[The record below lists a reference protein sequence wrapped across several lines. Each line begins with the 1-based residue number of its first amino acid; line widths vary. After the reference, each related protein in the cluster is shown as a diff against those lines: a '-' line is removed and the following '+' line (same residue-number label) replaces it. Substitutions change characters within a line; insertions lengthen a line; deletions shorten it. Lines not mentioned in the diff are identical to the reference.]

1 MTTRF
6 LATVSSILFLGAVGL
21 AGNSAVGQTILAP
34 SPLEQSM
41 QTAPVSPGQTQRYD
55 GVVPGSAERNP
66 LPAAPPGG
74 PYLVWTG
81 FQMTAAGSRVFLQ
94 TTQPVQY
101 DLTEGRVSRSGKSTL
116 TVRLSNCRIFMAN
129 NRRKIDTRYFATP
142 VSAVSARQKRHDI
155 EVRIALREVAAGVP
169 HVEPGPDGTQF
180 VVIDFP
186 PGTAAPEPSA
196 LSDMARASGIPDGS
210 QEMTAEDPDG
220 AGAAAAKKAPRSKR

>member
-6 LATVSSILFLGAVGL
+6 LATVSSILLLGAVGL
-21 AGNSAVGQTILAP
+21 AGSSVVGQTILAP
-34 SPLEQSM
+34 SPIEQSM
-41 QTAPVSPGQTQRYD
+41 QTAPVSQGQTQRYD
-55 GVVPGSAERNP
+55 GVVPGSAAKNP
-66 LPAAPPGG
+66 LPAAPAGG

-81 FQMTAAGSRVFLQ
+81 FQMTATGSRVFLQ

-101 DLTEGRVSRSGKSTL
+101 DLSEGRVSRSGKSTL
-116 TVRLSNCRIFMAN
+116 TVRLSECRIFMAN

-142 VSAVSARQKRHDI
+142 VSSISARQKRHDI

-169 HVEPGPDGTQF
+169 HVEPGPDGTHF

-186 PGTAAPEPSA
+186 PGRAAPEPSA

-210 QEMTAEDPDG
+210 QEMTSEGADE
-220 AGAAAAKKAPRSKR
+220 AGASAGPRAPRSRR